1 MHPQPA
7 LARGNPH
14 HDRASIHNVVLFS
27 HEITLR
33 PTRSPVM
40 AYVPLED
47 DELLRQHRHYCVS
60 ILKRMNAANSWLT
73 KFDQVDDVTKPYL
86 APLCTDLRQ
95 HVKNMRRVSKILE
108 DCASYPQQFIAN
120 EMGHLIQKHTE
131 IGRVAGP
138 LMYGLRAVGDVWDS
152 GVESDGESQAAD
164 WRLEMDRLT
173 EE

>member
-40 AYVPLED
+40 AYVP
-47 DELLRQHRHYCVS
+47 QHRHYRVS

-152 GVESDGESQAAD
+152 GVDSDGESQAAADGFD
-164 WRLEMDRLT
+164 WRLQMDRLI